1 MLSYLYGLLLISKKF
16 KNQEMFIFQFIIFIG
31 FILLLVVL
39 GFVFRIISAFGGRTR
54 YRSFNTHRQEENDP
68 QAHSYAEEA
77 EPQKRRKKKIFDQS
91 VGEYVDFEEIKDK

>member
-1 MLSYLYGLLLISKKF
+1 
-16 KNQEMFIFQFIIFIG
+16 MFIFQFIIFIG

-68 QAHSYAEEA
+68 QAHSYTEDA
-77 EPQKRRKKKIFDQS
+77 EPKKRRKKKIFDQS